1 MGKMA
6 TTKFMIGQVV
16 RHRVLPSEASSSI
29 STPSFPIARSGTRQS
44 PPDARPRKDQ
54 PFYHLLAENAQTQYI
69 AYVSEHVPDYSG
81 EPVGQ
86 PQIGDVFDLD
96 SHGGYRRRNAMVN

>member
-1 MGKMA
+1 
-6 TTKFMIGQVV
+6 
-16 RHRVLPSEASSSI
+16 
-29 STPSFPIARSGTRQS
+29 
-44 PPDARPRKDQ
+44 
-54 PFYHLLAENAQTQYI
+54 LLAENAQTQYI